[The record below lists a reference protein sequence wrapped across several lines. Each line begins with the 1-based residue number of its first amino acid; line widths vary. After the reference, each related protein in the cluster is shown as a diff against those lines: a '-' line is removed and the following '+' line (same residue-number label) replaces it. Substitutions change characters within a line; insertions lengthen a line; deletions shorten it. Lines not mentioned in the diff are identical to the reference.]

1 MRMKML
7 AAVIGVSVLGAGVLL
22 AQEPRRADRR
32 SDRATMLAEAGLTD
46 EQVTQIR
53 KIHTEARNAAI
64 QRRADMQLARIELR
78 ELMAAD
84 TLDEPR
90 IAAKVKAISDL
101 QARAFKERSDSLI
114 AVRKLVSAEQF
125 QKLQQAR
132 REHRGRRGRGE
143 HRRGPRGGGAPGGDE
158 LEPVGEF

>member
-7 AAVIGVSVLGAGVLL
+7 AAVIGVSALGAGVLL

-32 SDRATMLAEAGLTD
+32 ADRARIQAEAGLTD

-53 KIHTEARNAAI
+53 KIHTDARKAAI
-64 QRRADMQLARIELR
+64 QRRADMRIARMELR

-84 TLDEPR
+84 TLDEAQ
-90 IAAKVKAISDL
+90 IAAKVKAISEL
-101 QARAFKERSDSLI
+101 QARAFKERTDSLI
-114 AVRKLVSAEQF
+114 AVRKVVSAEQF

-132 REHRGRRGRGE
+132 REHRGRGGRGE
-143 HRRGPRGGGAPGGDE
+143 HRRGPRGGGAPGGDD
-158 LEPVGEF
+158 LEPVGQF